1 MKTHSFPIHFPV
13 IPRSTRRSIAPYLEK
28 YSMTAEIIPLESFLH
43 ISHTTDGTCNI
54 AETSTEENKD
64 SHIDDSSSRSDNICR
79 NSIKKNVEIVRPVK
93 LMTFD
98 SLLLLKITKNAGHK

>member
-1 MKTHSFPIHFPV
+1 MKCPTRFPV
-13 IPRSTRRSIAPYLEK
+13 IPHSTRRSIAPYLEK

-54 AETSTEENKD
+54 AEISTEESKD
-64 SHIDDSSSRSDNICR
+64 SHLDDSSSRSDNLCH
-79 NSIKKNVEIVRPVK
+79 NNIKRNVEVVRPVK
-93 LMTFD
+93 LLTFD